1 MTEMLPDD
9 MEMYLD
15 AMKEFPTPFERY
27 VSRGDTPDYFDVPE
41 PRLEA
46 ERSIER
52 ALKSCLYDGTSRFV
66 PIIGAAGSGKTHLY
80 WVLKDKEEQ
89 ERENSRWHAVYVPSP
104 PAPVRILLHVWTTIL
119 DELGEKMLREVS
131 TYLLTEFGKKRG
143 IFQRIDP
150 EETIRVA
157 SREFPGIGADIVKSL
172 VYLGFHYLDT
182 GKKEYRERG
191 QLAERWLLGESL
203 TEEQMSKLGVQ
214 TIIEDDDMV
223 LSSMKILLQL
233 YDKALILYFDEL
245 EIPYRT
251 HGSEA
256 EIAFLEILKRLYN
269 ELPKTV
275 IVTACLSDIW
285 TRVHDSLDPAMK
297 SRMEEVVELKPFS
310 KDNLILLYE
319 EAMTYYWEHVVNVE
333 SPPDPLF
340 PMKREYFEFIHS
352 RSKGNPRESIKLIR
366 TFLDLILTH
375 GFQADISR
383 LYLQGSRPP
392 SMTTVIPS
400 EVTTVPEHVTKT
412 ASSSQGTT
420 SAVEATPTST
430 ESVVTVSEGLEQE
443 TTMEEL
449 EENMT
454 IQVNPPS
461 VASGAVNSIL
471 AAADELGKPIQAT
484 LDYTFKVGTT
494 DKKISALLILESGEK
509 IALDVPSV
517 KNFDRK
523 GGVAAFYSLKR
534 LDDAIKKGVADRAI
548 LIVPK
553 NTSGTKFMKLVSDLG
568 EKLLRFEIDDKMGRS
583 LIVGGVTKRLSPL
596 GRKIA
601 HALIPEY
608 PETVPSETVA
618 ERSPDE
624 DASN

>member
-1 MTEMLPDD
+1 MTELLPDE
-9 MEMYLD
+9 MEMYMD

-46 ERSIER
+46 ERNIER

-66 PIIGAAGSGKTHLY
+66 PIIGTAGSGKTHLY

-89 ERENSRWHAVYVPSP
+89 EGENPRWHAVYVPSP
-104 PAPVRILLHVWTTIL
+104 PAPVRILLHVWTAIL
-119 DELGEKMLREVS
+119 DEIGEKMLRAVS
-131 TYLLTEFGKKRG
+131 TYLLTEFGKKKG

-150 EETIRVA
+150 DETIRVA
-157 SREFPGIGADIVKSL
+157 SREFPGIGADIVKAL
-172 VYLGFHYLDT
+172 IFLGFHYLDT

-203 TEEQMSKLGVQ
+203 TEEQMAKLGVQ

-233 YDKALILYFDEL
+233 YDKALVLYFDEL

-256 EIAFLEILKRLYN
+256 EIAFLEVLKRLYN
-269 ELPKTV
+269 ELPKTI
-275 IVTACLSDIW
+275 IVAACLKDIW
-285 TRVHDSLDPAMK
+285 SRIYDSLDPAMK

-310 KDNLILLYE
+310 KENLILLYE

-340 PMKREYFEFIHS
+340 PMKKEYFDFIHEK
-352 RSKGNPRESIKLIR
+352 SKGNPRESIKLIR
-366 TFLDLILTH
+366 RFLDLILDH
-375 GFQADISR
+375 GLRADIPK
-383 LYLQGSRPP
+383 LYLQESTVPVISTRPLSRATTSTGTSFSRPA
-392 SMTTVIPS
+392 T
-400 EVTTVPEHVTKT
+400 
-412 ASSSQGTT
+412 SS
-420 SAVEATPTST
+420 
-430 ESVVTVSEGLEQE
+430 TVSTMPMGESSTGQPPMEQQGE
-443 TTMEEL
+443 IEEIL

-461 VASGAVNSIL
+461 VASGVVNSIL
-471 AAADELGKPIQAT
+471 AAADALGKPIQAT
-484 LDYTFKVGTT
+484 LDYKFKVGNSEKKLSALIVLE
-494 DKKISALLILESGEK
+494 DGKKIAV
-509 IALDVPSV
+509 DVPSV

-523 GGVAAFYSLKR
+523 GGVAAYYSLKR
-534 LDDAIKKGVADRAI
+534 LDAAIKNAVADQAI

-553 NTSGTKFMKLVSDLG
+553 HTSGTKFLKLVEDLG
-568 EKLLRFEIDDKMGRS
+568 DKLKKYEINDKIGKE
-583 LIVGGVTKRLSPL
+583 LIIGGITKNLSPL

-601 HALIPEY
+601 HDLIPEF
-608 PETVPSETVA
+608 PEKEPEEVIPGPSNGEM
-618 ERSPDE
+618 ES
-624 DASN
+624 SS